1 MGKAIASMTGFARA
15 EGEYAGTTW
24 SWELKSVNGKN
35 LDARC
40 RVPNGFEVLD
50 AKVRSALAKS
60 FKRGNFHINLVIDNK
75 HKAVQ
80 LQVNEDILQQVIP
93 LATRIGNDLDAVAPS
108 IDGILNLR
116 GVLELVEEEESQDEA
131 NARLA
136 LIETSLQDAI
146 EAMQTMRGEEG
157 ARLAEI
163 ASGQLDAIESL
174 QQEAAKLAAT
184 QPAAIQDRFNK
195 QLSELLSDASPVSEE
210 RMAQEIAVLVTK
222 ADIREELDR
231 LAAHVAAA
239 RELLENGGPCGRRL
253 DFLCQEFNRE
263 ANTLCSKS
271 SDVALTTI
279 GIELKATI
287 EQLREQIQ
295 NVE

>member
-40 RVPNGFEVLD
+40 RVPSGFEVLD

-75 HKAVQ
+75 HKPVQ

-131 NARLA
+131 DARLA

-146 EAMQTMRGEEG
+146 EAMQSMRREEG

-163 ASGQLDAIESL
+163 ASGQLDDIERL
-174 QQEAAKLAAT
+174 QQDAAKLAAT

-195 QLSELLSDASPVSEE
+195 QLSELLSDANPVSEE
-210 RMAQEIAVLVTK
+210 RLAQEIAVLVTK

-239 RELLENGGPCGRRL
+239 RELLDNGGPCGRRL

-279 GIELKATI
+279 GIDLKATI

>member
-1 MGKAIASMTGFARA
+1 MSKAIASMTGFSRS
-15 EGEYAGTTW
+15 EGEYVGTTW

-40 RVPNGFEVLD
+40 RVPNGYEALD
-50 AKVRSALAKS
+50 AKVRSELAKS
-60 FKRGNFHINLVIDNK
+60 FKRGNFHVNLMIDNK
-75 HKAVQ
+75 QKTIK
-80 LQVNEDILQQVIP
+80 LQVNEEILQQVIP
-93 LATRIGNDLDAVAPS
+93 LATRIGNELDAVAPS

-116 GVLELVEEEESQDEA
+116 GVLELVEEEETPMDQEKRLDLIYISLEEA
-131 NARLA
+131 IFQMAEMRL
-136 LIETSLQDAI
+136 Q
-146 EAMQTMRGEEG
+146 EG
-157 ARLAEI
+157 SRLAEI
-163 ASGQLDAIESL
+163 AQSQLNDIEALHKKASD
-174 QQEAAKLAAT
+174 LAAT
-184 QPAAIQDRFNK
+184 QPTALHDRFKK
-195 QLSELLSDASPVSEE
+195 QMAELLKDGSPVSDE
-210 RMAQEIAVLVTK
+210 RMAQEIAILVTK

-239 RELLENGGPCGRRL
+239 RDLLAQGGPCGRKL

-271 SDVALTTI
+271 ADVTMTSI
-279 GIELKATI
+279 GIDLKATI

>member
-1 MGKAIASMTGFARA
+1 MAKAIASMTGFARS

-40 RVPNGFEVLD
+40 RVPSGFESLD
-50 AKVRSALAKS
+50 AKVRSELAKS
-60 FKRGNFHINLVIDNK
+60 FKRGNFHVNLVIDNK
-75 HKAVQ
+75 QKSVK

-93 LATRIGNDLDAVAPS
+93 LATRIGNELDAVAPS

-116 GVLELVEEEESQDEA
+116 GVLELVEEEETVADQEKRMELINVSLGEAIKQMAEMRLQEGSRLGEIAQSQLSD
-131 NARLA
+131 
-136 LIETSLQDAI
+136 IETLQ
-146 EAMQTMRGEEG
+146 EK
-157 ARLAEI
+157 
-163 ASGQLDAIESL
+163 ASE
-174 QQEAAKLAAT
+174 LAAT
-184 QPAAIQDRFNK
+184 QPAALHERFK
-195 QLSELLSDASPVSEE
+195 RQMSDLLKDGSPVPEE
-210 RMAQEIAVLVTK
+210 RLAQEIAILVTK

-231 LAAHVAAA
+231 LTAHVAAA
-239 RELLENGGPCGRRL
+239 RDLLSEGGPCGRRL

-271 SDVALTTI
+271 SDVEMTRI

>member
-1 MGKAIASMTGFARA
+1 MTGFARA

-40 RVPNGFEVLD
+40 RFPNGFEALD
-50 AKVRSALAKS
+50 AKVRSALAKN

-75 HKAVQ
+75 HKSVQ

-116 GVLELVEEEESQDEA
+116 GVLELVEVEESQDEA
-131 NARLA
+131 DTRLG
-136 LIETSLQDAI
+136 LIEASLKGAI
-146 EAMQTMRGEEG
+146 EAMQSMRRDEG
-157 ARLAEI
+157 TRLAAI
-163 ASGQLDAIESL
+163 AKDQLDDIDNL
-174 QQEAAKLAAT
+174 QKEAAKIAAT
-184 QPAAIQDRFNK
+184 QPAAIKERFHK
-195 QLSELLSDASPVSEE
+195 QLAELLSDTNTVSEE
-210 RMAQEIAVLVTK
+210 RLAQEIAVLVTK

-239 RELLENGGPCGRRL
+239 RELLESGGPCGRRL

-271 SDVALTTI
+271 SDVALTKI

>member
-1 MGKAIASMTGFARA
+1 MGKAIASMTGFARS
-15 EGEYAGTTW
+15 EGEYVGTTW

-40 RVPNGFEVLD
+40 RVPNGFESLD
-50 AKVRSALAKS
+50 AKVRSELAKS
-60 FKRGNFHINLVIDNK
+60 FKRGNFHVNLVIDNK
-75 HKAVQ
+75 QKSVK

-93 LATRIGNDLDAVAPS
+93 LATRIGNELDAVAPS

-116 GVLELVEEEESQDEA
+116 GVLELVEEEETPADREK
-131 NARLA
+131 RME
-136 LIETSLQDAI
+136 LIHISLNDAI
-146 EAMQTMRGEEG
+146 LQMADMRLEEG
-157 ARLAEI
+157 NRLAEI
-163 ASGQLDAIESL
+163 AHSQLNDIEVLHKKAS
-174 QQEAAKLAAT
+174 ELAAM
-184 QPAAIQDRFNK
+184 QPEALHNRFKK
-195 QLSELLSDASPVSEE
+195 QVSELLKDGSPVPDE
-210 RMAQEIAVLVTK
+210 RLAQEIAILVTK

-231 LAAHVAAA
+231 LSAHVAAA
-239 RELLENGGPCGRRL
+239 RDLLTQGGPCGRRL

-271 SDVALTTI
+271 SDVAMTTI
-279 GIELKATI
+279 GIDLKATI

>member
-60 FKRGNFHINLVIDNK
+60 FKRGNFHVNLVIDNK

-157 ARLAEI
+157 ERLAEI

-195 QLSELLSDASPVSEE
+195 QLSELLSDACPVSEE
-210 RMAQEIAVLVTK
+210 RLAQEIAVLVTK

>member
-1 MGKAIASMTGFARA
+1 MGKAIASMTGFARS
-15 EGEYAGTTW
+15 EGEYVGTTW

-40 RVPNGFEVLD
+40 RVPNGFESLD
-50 AKVRSALAKS
+50 AKVRSELAKS
-60 FKRGNFHINLVIDNK
+60 FKRGNFHVNLVIDNK
-75 HKAVQ
+75 QKSVK

-93 LATRIGNDLDAVAPS
+93 LATRIGNELDAVAPS

-116 GVLELVEEEESQDEA
+116 GVLELVEEEETPADREK
-131 NARLA
+131 RME
-136 LIETSLQDAI
+136 LIHISLNDAI
-146 EAMQTMRGEEG
+146 LKMADMRLEEG
-157 ARLAEI
+157 NRLAEI
-163 ASGQLDAIESL
+163 AHSQLNDIEVLHKKAS
-174 QQEAAKLAAT
+174 ELAAM
-184 QPAAIQDRFNK
+184 QPGALHDRFKK
-195 QLSELLSDASPVSEE
+195 QVSELLKDGSPVPDE
-210 RMAQEIAVLVTK
+210 RLAQEIAILVTK

-231 LAAHVAAA
+231 LSAHVAAA
-239 RELLENGGPCGRRL
+239 RDLLTQGGPCGRRL

-271 SDVALTTI
+271 SDVAMTTI
-279 GIELKATI
+279 GIDLKATI

>member
-1 MGKAIASMTGFARA
+1 MTGFARA

>member
-1 MGKAIASMTGFARA
+1 MTGFARA
-15 EGEYAGTTW
+15 EGEYVGTTW

-40 RVPNGFEVLD
+40 RLPNGFESLD
-50 AKVRSALAKS
+50 ARVRSELSKS
-60 FKRGNFHINLVIDNK
+60 FKRGNFHVNLVIDNK
-75 HKAVQ
+75 QKSVK

-116 GVLELVEEEESQDEA
+116 GVLELVEEEESPEDTE
-131 NARLA
+131 NRLT
-136 LIETSLQDAI
+136 LIVQSLGDAI
-146 EAMQTMRGEEG
+146 TQMIQMRLEEG
-157 ARLAEI
+157 GRLAEI
-163 ASGQLDAIESL
+163 AQSQLTDIEDLHKKAS
-174 QQEAAKLAAT
+174 ELAAT
-184 QPAAIQDRFNK
+184 QPAALHERFKK
-195 QLSELLSDASPVSEE
+195 QMDELLKDGSPVSDD
-210 RMAQEIAVLVTK
+210 RLAQEVAILVTK
-222 ADIREELDR
+222 SDIREELDR
-231 LAAHVAAA
+231 LSAHVAAA
-239 RELLENGGPCGRRL
+239 RDLLAQGGPCGRRL

-271 SDVALTTI
+271 SDVAMTRI
-279 GIELKATI
+279 GIDLKATI

>member
-1 MGKAIASMTGFARA
+1 MGKAIASMTGFARS
-15 EGEYAGTTW
+15 EGEYVGTTW

-40 RVPNGFEVLD
+40 RVPNGLESLD
-50 AKVRSALAKS
+50 AKVRSELAKS
-60 FKRGNFHINLVIDNK
+60 FKRGNFHVNLMIDNK
-75 HKAVQ
+75 LKSVK

-93 LATRIGNDLDAVAPS
+93 LATRIGNELDAVAPS

-116 GVLELVEEEESQDEA
+116 GVLELVEEEETPADKEK
-131 NARLA
+131 RME
-136 LIETSLQDAI
+136 LIQISLNDAI
-146 EAMQTMRGEEG
+146 MQMAEMRLEEG
-157 ARLAEI
+157 SRLAEI
-163 ASGQLDAIESL
+163 AHSQLNDIEVLHQKAS
-174 QQEAAKLAAT
+174 ELAAM
-184 QPAAIQDRFNK
+184 QPAALHDRFKK
-195 QLSELLSDASPVSEE
+195 QVSELLKDGSPVPDE
-210 RMAQEIAVLVTK
+210 RLAQEIAILVTK

-231 LAAHVAAA
+231 LSAHVAAA
-239 RELLENGGPCGRRL
+239 RDLLAQGGPCGRRL

-271 SDVALTTI
+271 SDVAMTTI
-279 GIELKATI
+279 GIDLKATI

>member
-60 FKRGNFHINLVIDNK
+60 FKRGNFHVNLVIDNK
-75 HKAVQ
+75 HKPVQ

-131 NARLA
+131 DARLRK
-136 LIETSLQDAI
+136 IETSLSVAI
-146 EAMQTMRGEEG
+146 EAMQSTRREEG

-163 ASGQLDAIESL
+163 ACGQLDDIENL
-174 QQEAAKLAAT
+174 QKEATKLAAT

-195 QLSELLSDASPVSEE
+195 QLSELLSDASLVSEE
-210 RMAQEIAVLVTK
+210 RLAQEIAILVTK

>member
-40 RVPNGFEVLD
+40 RVPNGFEALD

-75 HKAVQ
+75 HKPVQ

-131 NARLA
+131 DARLG
-136 LIETSLQDAI
+136 LIESSFKNAV
-146 EAMQTMRGEEG
+146 EAMQSMRREEG

-163 ASGQLDAIESL
+163 ASSQLDDIESL
-174 QQEAAKLAAT
+174 QKEAAKLAAT
-184 QPAAIQDRFNK
+184 QPAAIKDRFNK

-210 RMAQEIAVLVTK
+210 RLAQEIAVLVTK

-231 LAAHVAAA
+231 LNAHVAAA

-271 SDVALTTI
+271 SDVALTKI

>member
-1 MGKAIASMTGFARA
+1 MEKAIASMTGFARA

-40 RVPNGFEVLD
+40 RFPNGFEVLD
-50 AKVRSALAKS
+50 AKVRAALAKN

-75 HKAVQ
+75 QKSVK

-93 LATRIGNDLDAVAPS
+93 LATRISNDLDAVAPS

-116 GVLELVEEEESQDEA
+116 GVLELVEEEEAQDESD
-131 NARLA
+131 RRMG
-136 LIETSLQDAI
+136 LIETSLKDAI
-146 EAMQTMRGEEG
+146 DAMKNTRCEEG
-157 ARLAEI
+157 ARLGEI
-163 ASGQLDAIESL
+163 ASGQLDDIDRL
-174 QQEAAKLAAT
+174 QKEAARLAAT
-184 QPAAIQDRFNK
+184 QPAAIQGRFNK
-195 QLSELLSDASPVSEE
+195 QLTELLSDTSTVSEE
-210 RMAQEIAVLVTK
+210 RLAQEIAILVTK

>member
-75 HKAVQ
+75 HKQLQ

-93 LATRIGNDLDAVAPS
+93 LATRIGNNLDAVAPS

-131 NARLA
+131 DKRLG
-136 LIETSLQDAI
+136 LIEASLNDAI
-146 EAMQTMRGEEG
+146 EAMQSMRNEEG
-157 ARLAEI
+157 ARLGEI
-163 ASGQLDAIESL
+163 ASGQLDDIERL
-174 QQEAAKLAAT
+174 QKEAAKLAAT

-195 QLSELLSDASPVSEE
+195 QLAELLSDTSSVSEE
-210 RMAQEIAVLVTK
+210 RLAQEIAVLVTK